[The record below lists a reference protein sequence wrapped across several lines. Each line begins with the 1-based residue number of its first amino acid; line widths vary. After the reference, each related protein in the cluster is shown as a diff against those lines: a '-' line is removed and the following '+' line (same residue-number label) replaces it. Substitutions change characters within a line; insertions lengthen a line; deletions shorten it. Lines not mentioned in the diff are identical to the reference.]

1 MTLCLLGPLGAVMQA
16 TRGAPAPLT
25 TPAATPAA
33 GGPAPDGRWL
43 LSHYV
48 VKERKFTLGRQY
60 RVFDNA
66 GRLVAYCKQK
76 MFRLREDIRFYA
88 DETQQVELF
97 RMQAQKIIDF
107 NASIAVT
114 DSRTGQAIG
123 FLRRR
128 GWKSLFKDEWLVFD
142 HNGNPVGNLHE
153 DSGLMAFLRR
163 FVLRIIPHEYDLLVG
178 PPGAQRKAGE
188 IKERFQVIGDTYDLM
203 RDPTAPVDGRIL
215 IGLTICIDALEG
227 Q

>member
-1 MTLCLLGPLGAVMQA
+1 M
-16 TRGAPAPLT
+16 
-25 TPAATPAA
+25 
-33 GGPAPDGRWL
+33 

-60 RVFDNA
+60 RVFDNS

-97 RMQAQKIIDF
+97 RLQAQKIIDF
-107 NASIAVT
+107 NASLAVI
-114 DSRTGQAIG
+114 DSPTGQPIG

-128 GWKSLFKDEWLVFD
+128 GWKSLLKDEWRVFD
-142 HNGNPVGNLHE
+142 AHGNQVGNLHE

-178 PPGAQRKAGE
+178 PEGAQRKAGE
-188 IKERFQVIGDTYDLM
+188 IKERFQLFGDTYDLM

-215 IGLTICIDALEG
+215 VGLAVCIDAMES